1 MSALREPAG
10 RDGGSRTITGE
21 IAAPQAVPSHAP
33 AWEIEAPTA
42 RRAIQADKVAEDPGP
57 KAPAAAQRIAEVQDA
72 VYRLLRYAASRSDI
86 DLSSEL
92 IEGLM
97 PAVRLQPNV
106 LSPQDEVVLWD
117 GYNRLSK
124 LLAPATCESLQI
136 ADLIR
141 QARGVANARESASPI
156 VQRIRWE
163 LRKTAFFL
171 IAMVLAFLITQAYVI
186 LLTDV
191 VKDHEAFRSKYQSVN
206 QQVVALRTAS
216 PQLQDHDMPLKPLV
230 DEQTALERKIEVTSR
245 AEGRLMEIWWWLY
258 PRPEDT
264 DLKHSSQEERIKTV
278 IAIEGYARSLLSIL
292 SLYILPLILG
302 LLGAI
307 AYLVRRSLYNLANN
321 SYTPNLEG
329 QFGMRLCLGGL
340 LGVISGIMLSL
351 DQAELQTFNLSLVVV
366 AFLMGYSV
374 EFAFS
379 VFDHLIDRG
388 RALFKPEV
396 RSSETPGATQ
406 ATKKS

>member
-1 MSALREPAG
+1 MSVLREPAG
-10 RDGGSRTITGE
+10 WDGASRTITAE
-21 IAAPQAVPSHAP
+21 VAASSTVPSHAP

-42 RRAIQADKVAEDPGP
+42 RRAIQTDKVAEDPGP
-57 KAPAAAQRIAEVQDA
+57 KAPAAQRIAEVQDA

-86 DLSSEL
+86 ELSSEL
-92 IEGLM
+92 IERLM

-106 LSPQDEVVLWD
+106 VSPQDESVLWD

-124 LLAPATCESLQI
+124 LVAPATCESLQI

-156 VQRIRWE
+156 VQRIRGE

-171 IAMVLAFLITQAYVI
+171 IAMVLAFLIMQAYVI

-191 VKDHEAFRSKYQSVN
+191 VKDHEAVRSKYQSVN
-206 QQVVALRTAS
+206 QQVVALRAAS

-264 DLKHSSQEERIKTV
+264 DWKHSSQEERIKTV

-340 LGVISGIMLSL
+340 LGVISGIMLSV

>member
-1 MSALREPAG
+1 MSVLREPAG
-10 RDGGSRTITGE
+10 WDGASRTITAE
-21 IAAPQAVPSHAP
+21 VAASSTVPSHAP

-42 RRAIQADKVAEDPGP
+42 RRAIQTDKVAEDPGP
-57 KAPAAAQRIAEVQDA
+57 KAPAAQRIAEVQDA

-86 DLSSEL
+86 ELSSEL
-92 IEGLM
+92 IERLM

-106 LSPQDEVVLWD
+106 VSPQDESVLWD

-124 LLAPATCESLQI
+124 LVAPATCESLQI

-156 VQRIRWE
+156 VQRIRGE

-171 IAMVLAFLITQAYVI
+171 IAMVLAFLIMQAYVI

-191 VKDHEAFRSKYQSVN
+191 VKDHEAVRSKYQSVN
-206 QQVVALRTAS
+206 QQVVALRAAS

-264 DLKHSSQEERIKTV
+264 DWKHSSQEERIKTV

-340 LGVISGIMLSL
+340 LGVISGIMLSV

-406 ATKKS
+406 PTTKKS